1 MVRVVSTGKVAQKG
15 IGKPDYSRAVSSARE
30 RRGLTLAY
38 LQTLKMFTIVFTSE
52 APPSPYD
59 WVRGPLAAGASAS
72 LIDTDT
78 GDPMPFTVPLGYT
91 ATLIDFGSGLTEDAI
106 MWTYIGGSLI
116 SNAGVYP
123 GGNTYYENRIQAI
136 STAIIDPTGALSL
149 QIELK
154 VTNLGAGNLEGQ
166 IAVTGY
172 LEAVGTPT
180 LPLVKTV
187 RCKWCSYKHTV
198 PNETTQ
204 IICPQCGKLFI
215 VYDLS
220 KVRKTG

>member
-1 MVRVVSTGKVAQKG
+1 MAEVFTVEQRG
-15 IGKPDYSRAVSSARE
+15 IGKPDYSKEVSAGRE
-30 RRGLTLAY
+30 RRGLSLEY
-38 LQTLKMFTIVFTSE
+38 LQTLKIFTIVFTTE
-52 APPSPYD
+52 YLVTPYD
-59 WVRGPLAAGASAS
+59 WVKAPLAPGASAS

-78 GDPMPFTVPLGYT
+78 GDSMPFPVPLGYT
-91 ATLIDFGSGLTEDAI
+91 ATIIDFGSGLTEDAI
-106 MWTYIGGSLI
+106 MWTYMSGFLI

-136 STAIIDPTGALSL
+136 STAVLDPTGALSL
-149 QIELK
+149 QVEFR
-154 VTNLGAGNLEGQ
+154 VTNLGTGNLEGQ

-172 LEAVGTPT
+172 LEAVGTQP

-187 RCKWCSYKHTV
+187 KCKWCGHKHTV

-220 KVRKTG
+220 KVRKA